1 MAVKKPL
8 VQYSGTISE
17 LAAGDSLAYL
27 ASSDIGS
34 TVQGYDGD
42 LQAIGALAGTSGIL
56 KKTAANT
63 WTLDTA
69 TFLVSTDIGS
79 TVQGYDGD
87 LNAIAA
93 LAGTSGLLKKTAAN
107 TWTLDTATYLTSAAI
122 GSSVQAYDADLDTW
136 ATKTAPSGTPVG
148 TTDTQTLTNK
158 TLTGPKETTFTITD
172 GAGFSI
178 DPANGG
184 MQAVTLGA
192 SRTPVLAVGFAAGH
206 AVLLKVTTSS
216 TYTITWTSINP
227 TWIAAT
233 DAAGSAPT
241 LSTTRPTH
249 IEIWKDGSTT
259 YAALVGY
266 G

>member
-42 LQAIGALAGTSGIL
+42 LQAIGALAGTSG
-56 KKTAANT
+56 
-63 WTLDTA
+63 
-69 TFLVSTDIGS
+69 
-79 TVQGYDGD
+79 
-87 LNAIAA
+87 
-93 LAGTSGLLKKTAAN
+93 LLKKTAAN
-107 TWTLDTATYLTSAAI
+107 TWTLDTATYLTSSAI

-136 ATKTAPSGTPVG
+136 ATKTAPSGTVVG

-172 GAGFSI
+172 AAGFSI

-192 SRTPVLAVGFAAGH
+192 TRTPVLAAGFAAGH
-206 AVLLKVTTSS
+206 SVLLKITTSS
-216 TYTITWTSINP
+216 TFTINWSSINP
-227 TWIAAT
+227 TWVSLI

-241 LSTTRPTH
+241 LSTARPTQ
-249 IEIWKDGSTT
+249 IQIWKDGSTT
-259 YAALVGY
+259 YAAFVGY
-266 G
+266 N